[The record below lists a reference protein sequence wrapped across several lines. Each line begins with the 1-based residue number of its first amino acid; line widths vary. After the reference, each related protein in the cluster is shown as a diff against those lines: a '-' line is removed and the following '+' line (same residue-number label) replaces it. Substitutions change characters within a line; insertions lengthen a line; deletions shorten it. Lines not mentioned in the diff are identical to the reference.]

1 MNNNNISNIR
11 FKKMSQLTQ
20 DNLQGVSWQM
30 TKKGRL
36 YGEGKLIHWHCKLI
50 CPTLNLEH
58 ISGSMILLKFENK
71 YKNKMRKFLDE
82 KMINSKTI
90 LKYEIN

>member
-50 CPTLNLEH
+50 CPNF
-58 ISGSMILLKFENK
+58 KFRA
-71 YKNKMRKFLDE
+71 YFRQYD
-82 KMINSKTI
+82 IT
-90 LKYEIN
+90 